1 MVLQTH
7 QRTPTH
13 AHINSHTTLT
23 RHHLHT
29 IHTVFTNHHCTRTF
43 SHTHMHTHALTFAR
57 IDVLHRSRVVYH
69 RGLHDQLSSVPSL
82 PHCPMC
88 IFRRTLLP
96 MTVRL
101 AGANAQTDEDDM
113 GMTYD
118 ELSIYG
124 RLRKIS
130 KCGPVGMFRTLAQ
143 QWHHLSLAEVL
154 LYVASGAC
162 WFLFNFESSDTR
174 HPITHLQCGGTR
186 ATHVRSWQNRSRY
199 ACRCGP
205 QVGTKVKFFFRM
217 YAINRHKTTV
227 LTPAYHA
234 ENYTP
239 DDNRFDLRPFLYNA
253 TWQWQFDSI
262 DREIVQRQALPRTAP
277 MPPKL

>member
-1 MVLQTH
+1 MTSF
-7 QRTPTH
+7 
-13 AHINSHTTLT
+13 N
-23 RHHLHT
+23 
-29 IHTVFTNHHCTRTF
+29 F
-43 SHTHMHTHALTFAR
+43 
-57 IDVLHRSRVVYH
+57 
-69 RGLHDQLSSVPSL
+69 PSL
-82 PHCPMC
+82 GG
-88 IFRRTLLP
+88 I
-96 MTVRL
+96 L
-101 AGANAQTDEDDM
+101 AAPPTAELQPLVDGANAQTDEDDM

-143 QWHHLSLAEVL
+143 QWHHLSLAE
-154 LYVASGAC
+154 
-162 WFLFNFESSDTR
+162 
-174 HPITHLQCGGTR
+174 
-186 ATHVRSWQNRSRY
+186 
-199 ACRCGP
+199 
-205 QVGTKVKFFFRM
+205 VGTKVKFFFRM